1 MWIIMKNMN
10 NIEFQYLKSTFKDI
24 KEDSKDINT
33 KNRFSYNIFLIGFM
47 GVGKTSVGKKLA
59 KKLNFDFIDTDY
71 EIEILANKTIPDIFE
86 QDGEKHFRKLESIIL
101 KKFIKKEDVV
111 ISTGGGIITTKENY
125 NILKNE
131 ENVIFLDA
139 SVETI
144 ISHLQNERNK
154 RPLLKECE
162 NLNKKIEELL
172 STRYEKYRNVSD
184 ILIDINGKNIDEVI
198 SQILVYIW
206 WFMIL

>member
-1 MWIIMKNMN
+1 MRVI
-10 NIEFQYLKSTFKDI
+10 
-24 KEDSKDINT
+24 
-33 KNRFSYNIFLIGFM
+33 LIGFM

-184 ILIDINGKNIDEVI
+184 ILIDINGKNIGHIASE
-198 SQILVYIW
+198 ILVIICSNFNKKSAIY
-206 WFMIL
+206 FLFATKLKAALLS

>member
-1 MWIIMKNMN
+1 MRVI
-10 NIEFQYLKSTFKDI
+10 
-24 KEDSKDINT
+24 
-33 KNRFSYNIFLIGFM
+33 LIGFM

-59 KKLNFDFIDTDY
+59 RKLNFDFIDTDY
-71 EIEILANKTIPDIFE
+71 EVEILADKTIPEIFN
-86 QDGEKHFRKLESIIL
+86 QYGENYFRKLENSIL
-101 KKFIKKEDVV
+101 EKFVKNEDVV

-125 NILKNE
+125 NILKGE

-144 ISHLQNERNK
+144 IRHLQNERNK
-154 RPLLKECE
+154 RPLLKESE

-172 STRYEKYRNVSD
+172 SSRYEKYRELSD

-198 SQILVYIW
+198 SQILVYIR
-206 WFMIL
+206 

>member
-1 MWIIMKNMN
+1 MRII
-10 NIEFQYLKSTFKDI
+10 
-24 KEDSKDINT
+24 
-33 KNRFSYNIFLIGFM
+33 LIGFM

-71 EIEILANKTIPDIFE
+71 EIERLTSKTIPEIFE
-86 QDGEKHFRKLESIIL
+86 QYGEIYFRKLESSIL
-101 KKFIKKEDVV
+101 EKYVKNGGVV

-125 NILKNE
+125 NILKCE
-131 ENVIFLDA
+131 EKVIFLDA

-144 ISHLQNERNK
+144 INHLSNEINK
-154 RPLLKECE
+154 RPLLKESG

-172 STRYEKYRNVSD
+172 FSRYEKYREVSN

-198 SQILVYIW
+198 SQILVYIR
-206 WFMIL
+206 